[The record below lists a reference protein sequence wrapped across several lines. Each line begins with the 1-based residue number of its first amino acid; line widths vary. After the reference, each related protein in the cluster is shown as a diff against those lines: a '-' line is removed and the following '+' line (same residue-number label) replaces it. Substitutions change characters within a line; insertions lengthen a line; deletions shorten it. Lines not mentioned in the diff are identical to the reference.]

1 MLEWL
6 EADPLPPVCQQCEEN
21 YKIYAAATDQ
31 EKEELEAQGF
41 YFDCGSCE
49 HGGERFYLSR
59 ADELRLAIKRKA
71 TKGDRE
77 ARRRASQSGVIISTR
92 IILSFRDWI
101 DHLKAEQGVRIYFC
115 PNTRPPIPRQ
125 DGRKKQKNLGQK
137 VIIYTPQF
145 SKYIG
150 KVIYTLGVSRR
161 MDSRPA
167 AGLLFCRNKWSFPRI
182 QRRINND
189 R

>member
-59 ADELRLAIKRKA
+59 ADELRLGIKSRHRAIERLQ
-71 TKGDRE
+71 RE
-77 ARRRASQSGVIISTR
+77 IEKLEEELA
-92 IILSFRDWI
+92 
-101 DHLKAEQGVRIYFC
+101 KAE
-115 PNTRPPIPRQ
+115 
-125 DGRKKQKNLGQK
+125 
-137 VIIYTPQF
+137 
-145 SKYIG
+145 
-150 KVIYTLGVSRR
+150 
-161 MDSRPA
+161 
-167 AGLLFCRNKWSFPRI
+167 
-182 QRRINND
+182 
-189 R
+189 